1 MNGISLSLFP
11 TILLYNFNAF
21 FIFTKHL
28 CTVAV
33 THSVRGDKKSSTNF
47 FLLHNFTDKRFVL
60 TIHLSNLNIFFF
72 FP

>member
-60 TIHLSNLNIFFF
+60 TLAISTYFF